1 MAISRKLSV
10 EDGNLNKVA
19 KVTSRSNPY
28 SDIDLLFEKKRS
40 GDVFK
45 KNDAAAVK
53 QAVKNIILTNFL
65 EKPFQPFYGAN
76 IRALLFELADDATQ
90 VEIEENVKL
99 AIQNFEPRARVLNVE
114 SRVQNDQNGVFVRVI
129 FRVLNSQEIVEL
141 ETFVSR
147 LR

>member
-1 MAISRKLSV
+1 MTISRKLSV
-10 EDGNLNKVA
+10 EDGNLNKIA
-19 KVTSRSNPY
+19 RVTSRSNPY

-40 GDVFK
+40 GDIFK
-45 KNDAAAVK
+45 KNDAASVK

-65 EKPFQPFYGAN
+65 EKPFNPFYGAN

-99 AIQNFEPRARVLNVE
+99 AIQNFEPRAKVLNVQ
-114 SRVQNDQNGVFVRVI
+114 SRVRSDQNGIFVRVI
-129 FRVLNSQEIVEL
+129 FRVMNSQEVVEL